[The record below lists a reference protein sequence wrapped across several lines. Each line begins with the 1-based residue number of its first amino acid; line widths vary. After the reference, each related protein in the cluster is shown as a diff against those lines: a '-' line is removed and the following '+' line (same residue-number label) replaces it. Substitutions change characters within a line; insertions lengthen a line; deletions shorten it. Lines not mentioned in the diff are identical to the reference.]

1 MHQVRPTVYQPYAQ
15 SSTDMAH
22 FEIRYRGNEGDIV
35 SAVRAAMRQVDPR
48 LPIFD
53 LRTQREQSE
62 ESLAEERRFANLSS
76 SMGGLTLALAAVGL
90 YGILS
95 YSVGRRTPEQS
106 SDRCRRRPLFRLAL
120 AALLFVYAANPWM
133 ERAEIP
139 LLRSRNPRYRAV

>member
-15 SSTDMAH
+15 SPTDVAN
-22 FEIRYRGNEGDIV
+22 FEVRYRGDEGAIV
-35 SAVRAAMRQVDPR
+35 TAARAAVRQVDPR

-53 LRTQREQSE
+53 LHTQSEQSE
-62 ESLAEERRFANLSS
+62 ESLAEERMFANLSS

-106 SDRCRRRPLFRLAL
+106 SDRCGRRPLFRLAL

-133 ERAEIP
+133 GGRRFP
-139 LLRSRNPRYRAV
+139 SSLKNLRYRAV